1 MRRPGVGWARRTGA
15 RGIGGGAPAPGA
27 PTISG
32 TVTIGGTLTIVAGT
46 GPAPASYTLYRDGVS
61 AGTVVDGYT
70 YVAADIGPTLTVKAV
85 AGGTSPASNSLAFD
99 DVVYFNSEGARAIYD
114 AADVTLSGSDIAT
127 VTDRSGHNNTLVV
140 VVGTAPLFIAS
151 DAGFNDQPAIQ
162 HDGGTEYL
170 RETAFDVGASVA
182 ALGMFAV
189 LRVDSA
195 TTNDRWASYGTSIF
209 LRQGAGPVA
218 QMATSGTGSAT
229 STCTT
234 VMTGAHLVGGDWV
247 GVAGNVRAFMDGVAE
262 DTDANTKAAVADDS
276 SMTIGADSA
285 GANTAAIT
293 WAYILI
299 LDRAI
304 SADCLAHLN
313 AYCEHRFGVT

>member
-1 MRRPGVGWARRTGA
+1 
-15 RGIGGGAPAPGA
+15 
-27 PTISG
+27 
-32 TVTIGGTLTIVAGT
+32 
-46 GPAPASYTLYRDGVS
+46 
-61 AGTVVDGYT
+61 
-70 YVAADIGPTLTVKAV
+70 
-85 AGGTSPASNSLAFD
+85 
-99 DVVYFNSEGARAIYD
+99 VYFNSEGARAIYD

-127 VTDRSGHNNTLVV
+127 VTDRSGHNNTLAV

-151 DAGFNDQPAIQ
+151 DAGFNAEPAIQ

-182 ALGMFAV
+182 ALGMFTV

-195 TTNDRWASYGTSIF
+195 TTNDRWISYGTSIF

-218 QMATSGTGSAT
+218 QMATSGTGAAT

-276 SMTIGADSA
+276 SLTIGADSA
-285 GANTAAIT
+285 GANTATIT

-313 AYCEHRFGVT
+313 AYCEYRFGVT